1 MMAFSAK
8 DADLITQVAFDT
20 PPEALVVKPLVSG
33 SGCNLCSRRN
43 HHCFAFFIR

>member
-20 PPEALVVKPLVSG
+20 PPEALIVKPLV

-43 HHCFAFFIR
+43 YHCFAFFIR